1 MLYEKEFRALKDIHA
16 RLPDA
21 QREIVEVLAALP
33 PLAVV
38 VYGAVLVP
46 LGIIGIGG
54 LLTLSVASTLATGA
68 MMAQATGQLDAQKH
82 AALPKRV
89 LQVLEQ
95 AFASLD
101 AASAPQPAAA
111 APVATAQSA
120 SDATVIT
127 MQSPFNTAALR
138 TVAAANDAPRKA
150 PKPAAKGMATAK

>member
-1 MLYEKEFRALKDIHA
+1 MLYETEFRTLKAIHA
-16 RLPDA
+16 RLPEA

-68 MMAQATGQLDAQKH
+68 MMAQATGQLDAQKL

-89 LQVLEQ
+89 WQALEKS
-95 AFASLD
+95 FTSPD
-101 AASAPQPAAA
+101 TASAPQPAAT
-111 APVATAQSA
+111 APAATAQA
-120 SDATVIT
+120 APEATTVT
-127 MQSPFNTAALR
+127 MQSPFNMAALR

>member
-68 MMAQATGQLDAQKH
+68 MMAQATGQLDAQKL

>member
-1 MLYEKEFRALKDIHA
+1 MLYETEFRTLKAIHA
-16 RLPDA
+16 RLPEA

-68 MMAQATGQLDAQKH
+68 MMAQATGQLDAQRL

-89 LQVLEQ
+89 WQALEKS
-95 AFASLD
+95 FTSPD
-101 AASAPQPAAA
+101 TASAPQPAATA
-111 APVATAQSA
+111 HAATAQA
-120 SDATVIT
+120 APEATTVT
-127 MQSPFNTAALR
+127 MQSPFNMAALR